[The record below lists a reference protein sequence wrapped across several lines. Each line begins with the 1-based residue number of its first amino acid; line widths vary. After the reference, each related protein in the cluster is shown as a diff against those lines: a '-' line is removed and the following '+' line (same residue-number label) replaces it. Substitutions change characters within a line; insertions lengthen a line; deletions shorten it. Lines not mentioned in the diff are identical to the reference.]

1 MFLTCFSPFSE
12 VGNDSETYNDEVS
25 DEDDEDDAGENQQN
39 NDLPSNEGVI
49 LFQIPILQQP
59 AEDTTIIQVVGSS
72 QGCKWQL
79 PGQAVQL

>member
-49 LFQIPILQQP
+49 PFQIPILQQQP
-59 AEDTTIIQVVGSS
+59 AEDTTIIVESS
-72 QGCKWQL
+72 
-79 PGQAVQL
+79 